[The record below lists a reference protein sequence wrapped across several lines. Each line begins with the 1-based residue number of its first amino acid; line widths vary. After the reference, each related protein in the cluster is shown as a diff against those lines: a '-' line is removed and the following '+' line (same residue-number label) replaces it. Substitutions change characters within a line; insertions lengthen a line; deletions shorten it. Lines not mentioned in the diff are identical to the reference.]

1 MTRGLSK
8 NDISDL
14 DFVDAPELESDG
26 QSTFLTGFTV
36 VSTTSSTKRVVL
48 LDVHIINDPD
58 QRVEPTDIIILAGTT
73 GADGVYTVASVIDDV
88 TLSVEEAIADSTGG
102 TASFRWPPGA
112 SRVGLDP
119 TGLAQ
124 TTAHNVQDAIKDLDG
139 AITGGGITEA
149 QHELLD
155 TLVHEI
161 DESSYDEVTYGS
173 GNLVSTYIVWE
184 TAAKMKKIREE
195 QYTYAG
201 SKVSQSVTIQY
212 DGTGAVKMTV
222 TETYTYSGSRVT
234 SVTRTK
240 S

>member
-1 MTRGLSK
+1 M
-8 NDISDL
+8 
-14 DFVDAPELESDG
+14 
-26 QSTFLTGFTV
+26 
-36 VSTTSSTKRVVL
+36 
-48 LDVHIINDPD
+48 
-58 QRVEPTDIIILAGTT
+58 
-73 GADGVYTVASVIDDV
+73 ADGTGIRGETVDEILWLDQTVDPSELGMTKMVNGEFKYCDKD
-88 TLSVEEAIADSTGG
+88 G
-102 TASFRWPPGA
+102 TFNLRS
-112 SRVGLDP
+112 
-119 TGLAQ
+119 
-124 TTAHNVQDAIKDLDG
+124 
-139 AITGGGITEA
+139 GGGISES
-149 QHELLD
+149 QHEALD

-161 DESSYDEVTYGS
+161 DESSYDEVIYGS

-184 TAAKMKKIREE
+184 TAAKLKKIREE